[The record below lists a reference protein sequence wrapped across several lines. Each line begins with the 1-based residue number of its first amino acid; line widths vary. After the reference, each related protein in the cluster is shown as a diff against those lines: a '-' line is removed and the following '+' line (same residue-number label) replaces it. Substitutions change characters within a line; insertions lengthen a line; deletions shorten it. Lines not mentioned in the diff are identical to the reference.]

1 LGASGDGHILY
12 LAVHP
17 VCLQDSSSCPAE
29 AGLLLAC
36 ATTRPTPE
44 RTARARACI
53 ARIRNW
59 DSLIALA
66 LRHAVMPLLYRYL
79 TAECAA
85 QLPAV
90 VEAKLRFQFHLNV
103 VTNRHL
109 TNEVLRF
116 MRAFEEAG
124 VRALAFK
131 GPLLAEL
138 AYGDAGLRQF
148 ADIDFLI
155 DAHSLTTVA
164 EILTAAGYRSHLS
177 RRDGLIGG
185 YFQEFEECF
194 NGREGLGAVDVHWT
208 MTPHA
213 YPFAPSETAV
223 RARAVNAT
231 LRGESVPTLA
241 PDDLFLY
248 LCVHGAKHGWCQ
260 LGWICDIA
268 QLLAVPGLI
277 DVATVL
283 ERAAPLGSR
292 RMVLLAIYLAHAIG
306 GVVEANLL
314 DEARQS
320 SAVVALGER
329 AMRNLFT
336 RLDGSLSL
344 FDPWRVPFGAIEGA
358 GSRARYVVRRLMA
371 PTMGDFEMIPLPAA
385 LFPLYWVIRPFR
397 MAVQYGPRLVRGAMG
412 GAAAGSGNRSR

>member
-1 LGASGDGHILY
+1 MSGIAAVFNLDGRP
-12 LAVHP
+12 VDHP
-17 VCLQDSSSCPAE
+17 QL
-29 AGLLLAC
+29 
-36 ATTRPTPE
+36 E
-44 RTARARACI
+44 R
-53 ARIRNW
+53 
-59 DSLIALA
+59 
-66 LRHAVMPLLYRYL
+66 
-79 TAECAA
+79 
-85 QLPAV
+85 
-90 VEAKLRFQFHLNV
+90 
-103 VTNRHL
+103 
-109 TNEVLRF
+109 
-116 MRAFEEAG
+116 
-124 VRALAFK
+124 
-131 GPLLAEL
+131 
-138 AYGDAGLRQF
+138 
-148 ADIDFLI
+148 LI
-155 DAHSLTTVA
+155 DAMAHR
-164 EILTAAGYRSHLS
+164 G
-177 RRDGLIGG
+177 RDGLGRFYDGQAALGHAMLRVTPESMAEVQPLRDGLEGG

-260 LGWICDIA
+260 FGWICDIA
-268 QLLAVPGLI
+268 QLLAVPRLI

-292 RMVLLAIYLAHAIG
+292 RMVLLAIYLAHAID

-336 RLDGSLSL
+336 RLDGSLPL
-344 FDPWRVPFGAIEGA
+344 FDPWRVPVGAIEGA

-412 GAAAGSGNRSR
+412 GAAAGSGNSRR